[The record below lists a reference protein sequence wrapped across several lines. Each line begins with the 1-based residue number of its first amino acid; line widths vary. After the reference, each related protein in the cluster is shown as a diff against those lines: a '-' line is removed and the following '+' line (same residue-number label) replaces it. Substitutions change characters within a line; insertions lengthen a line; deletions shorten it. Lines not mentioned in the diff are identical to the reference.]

1 MTYSHFS
8 IRKPTAVPTPRD
20 GRRRP
25 HLEPGRTTG
34 RVEVDASLRC
44 ENLGAVR
51 ARVTELLAGHDR
63 DFVDDVRLVANELAA
78 NACDHAEPP
87 RTLVLRREVH
97 DERGAELVV
106 EVSDASPE
114 RSPLPGTSTLGEFR
128 GNGIRMV
135 QALCADWGVRRGPD
149 VKVVWARM
157 PFP

>member
-8 IRKPTAVPTPRD
+8 TRKPTAVPTPRD
-20 GRRRP
+20 GGRRP

-44 ENLGAVR
+44 ENLGAAR
-51 ARVTELLAGHDR
+51 ARVSELLVGHDP
-63 DFVDDVRLVANELAA
+63 DFVDDVRLVATELAA

-114 RSPLPGTSTLGEFR
+114 RSPLLGTSTLGEFR

-135 QALCADWGVRRGPD
+135 QALCVDWGVRRGAD

-157 PFP
+157 PLP